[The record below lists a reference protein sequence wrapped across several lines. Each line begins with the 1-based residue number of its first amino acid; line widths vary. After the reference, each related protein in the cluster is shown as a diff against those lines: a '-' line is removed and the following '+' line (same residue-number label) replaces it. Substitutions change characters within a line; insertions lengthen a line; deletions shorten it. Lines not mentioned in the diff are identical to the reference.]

1 MGIETAWQLREAD
14 PKQIR
19 RRFSVVQERIVWE
32 LRGQPSIQLD
42 DMTQPKQQIMVSRSF
57 GRLTSSPHDLREAHT
72 GSFGISLLYPS

>member
-42 DMTQPKQQIMVSRSF
+42 DMTQP
-57 GRLTSSPHDLREAHT
+57 
-72 GSFGISLLYPS
+72 